1 MQGYTYTKGEHYP
14 MEHLVFKVAPEDVER
29 YLEVDHEI
37 WTLKEAY
44 APGFDHIPFLYKEV
58 WLNDNKP
65 GEIHFIFAW
74 ESIESWREID
84 QKEYQAQLIKEFDE
98 KFGRPYELIRRTR
111 RTSACTATA
120 ALRESD
126 WEENEM
132 KFADKVVIIT
142 GASSGIGE
150 GVAKKFLAEGAKVVG
165 CGVEPEMHIQDEN
178 AIYVQA
184 DLTDA
189 AQACRVV
196 EEAVKA
202 FGRVNKLVCCAGV
215 TFIGSL
221 ETTDYDKFMRELSIN
236 LGGVFNMCKAAV
248 VELKKQEG
256 STIVTVG
263 SDLGVRPIPERIG
276 YCPSKAGVI
285 MLTKCIAL
293 EFAPH
298 IRANAIL
305 PGLVRTPMIE
315 QRFTEAE
322 DPAALE
328 ESYASLYPL
337 HKMGKI
343 EDMANAIAFLS
354 SDESGFITGEIMQ
367 VCGGSLI

>member
-1 MQGYTYTKGEHYP
+1 MRFE
-14 MEHLVFKVAPEDVER
+14 
-29 YLEVDHEI
+29 
-37 WTLKEAY
+37 
-44 APGFDHIPFLYKEV
+44 
-58 WLNDNKP
+58 
-65 GEIHFIFAW
+65 
-74 ESIESWREID
+74 
-84 QKEYQAQLIKEFDE
+84 
-98 KFGRPYELIRRTR
+98 
-111 RTSACTATA
+111 
-120 ALRESD
+120 
-126 WEENEM
+126 
-132 KFADKVVIIT
+132 DKVVIIT

-150 GVAKKFLAEGAKVVG
+150 GVAKKFLEEGALVVG
-165 CGVEPEMHIQDEN
+165 CGIEPEMHIRNEH

-184 DLTDA
+184 DLTDFSQ
-189 AQACRVV
+189 AQHVV
-196 EEAVKA
+196 EEAVRA
-202 FGRVNKLVCCAGV
+202 FGRVNKL
-215 TFIGSL
+215 
-221 ETTDYDKFMRELSIN
+221 FMRELSIN
-236 LGGVFNMCKAAV
+236 MGGVFNMCKAAV
-248 VELKKQEG
+248 PELKKQEG

-293 EFAPH
+293 EYAPS

-328 ESYASLYPL
+328 EAYASLYPL
-337 HKMGKI
+337 HKMGKV

-354 SDESGFITGEIMQ
+354 SDESGFMTGEIMH

>member
-1 MQGYTYTKGEHYP
+1 
-14 MEHLVFKVAPEDVER
+14 
-29 YLEVDHEI
+29 
-37 WTLKEAY
+37 
-44 APGFDHIPFLYKEV
+44 
-58 WLNDNKP
+58 
-65 GEIHFIFAW
+65 
-74 ESIESWREID
+74 
-84 QKEYQAQLIKEFDE
+84 
-98 KFGRPYELIRRTR
+98 
-111 RTSACTATA
+111 
-120 ALRESD
+120 
-126 WEENEM
+126 M
-132 KFADKVVIIT
+132 KFEDKVVIIS

-150 GVAKKFLAEGAKVVG
+150 GVAKKFLEEGAFVVG
-165 CGVEPEMHIQDEN
+165 CGIEKEMKIESDR

-184 DLTDA
+184 DLTNP
-189 AQACRVV
+189 AQALHVV
-196 EEAVKA
+196 DEAVRV

-221 ETTDYDKFMRELSIN
+221 ESTDYDTFMRELSIN
-236 LGGVFNMCKAAV
+236 LGGVFNLCRSAV
-248 VELKKQEG
+248 PELKKQKD

-293 EFAPH
+293 EYAPY

-354 SDESGFITGEIMQ
+354 SEESGFITGEIMH

>member
-1 MQGYTYTKGEHYP
+1 
-14 MEHLVFKVAPEDVER
+14 
-29 YLEVDHEI
+29 
-37 WTLKEAY
+37 
-44 APGFDHIPFLYKEV
+44 
-58 WLNDNKP
+58 
-65 GEIHFIFAW
+65 
-74 ESIESWREID
+74 
-84 QKEYQAQLIKEFDE
+84 
-98 KFGRPYELIRRTR
+98 
-111 RTSACTATA
+111 
-120 ALRESD
+120 
-126 WEENEM
+126 M
-132 KFADKVVIIT
+132 KFEDKVVIIS

-150 GVAKKFLAEGAKVVG
+150 GVAKKFLEEGAFVVG
-165 CGVEPEMHIQDEN
+165 CGIEKEMKIESDR

-184 DLTDA
+184 DLTNP
-189 AQACRVV
+189 AQALHVV
-196 EEAVKA
+196 DEAVRV

-221 ETTDYDKFMRELSIN
+221 ENTDYDTFMRELSIN
-236 LGGVFNMCKAAV
+236 LGGVFNLCRSAV
-248 VELKKQEG
+248 PELKKQKD

-293 EFAPH
+293 EYAPY

-354 SDESGFITGEIMQ
+354 SEESGFITGEIMH

>member
-1 MQGYTYTKGEHYP
+1 M
-14 MEHLVFKVAPEDVER
+14 R
-29 YLEVDHEI
+29 
-37 WTLKEAY
+37 
-44 APGFDHIPFLYKEV
+44 FD
-58 WLNDNKP
+58 
-65 GEIHFIFAW
+65 
-74 ESIESWREID
+74 
-84 QKEYQAQLIKEFDE
+84 
-98 KFGRPYELIRRTR
+98 
-111 RTSACTATA
+111 
-120 ALRESD
+120 
-126 WEENEM
+126 
-132 KFADKVVIIT
+132 DKVVIVT

-150 GVAKKFLAEGAKVVG
+150 GVAKKFLAEGAYVVG
-165 CGVEPEMHIQDEN
+165 CGIEPEMKIQDEK

-184 DLTDA
+184 DLTKPEDA
-189 AQACRVV
+189 NHVV
-196 EEAVKA
+196 EEAVKK

-221 ETTDYDKFMRELSIN
+221 ESTDYNTFMREISIN
-236 LGGVFNMCKAAV
+236 LGGVFNMCHAAV
-248 VELKKQEG
+248 PELKKQEK
-256 STIVTVG
+256 STIVTIG

-293 EFAPH
+293 EYAPH
-298 IRANAIL
+298 IRVNAIL

-322 DPAALE
+322 DPKALE

-337 HKMGKI
+337 HKMGTI
-343 EDMANAIAFLS
+343 DDMANAIAFLS

>member
-1 MQGYTYTKGEHYP
+1 MRFE
-14 MEHLVFKVAPEDVER
+14 
-29 YLEVDHEI
+29 
-37 WTLKEAY
+37 
-44 APGFDHIPFLYKEV
+44 
-58 WLNDNKP
+58 
-65 GEIHFIFAW
+65 
-74 ESIESWREID
+74 
-84 QKEYQAQLIKEFDE
+84 
-98 KFGRPYELIRRTR
+98 
-111 RTSACTATA
+111 
-120 ALRESD
+120 
-126 WEENEM
+126 
-132 KFADKVVIIT
+132 DKVVIVT

-150 GVAKKFLAEGAKVVG
+150 GVAKKFLEEGACVVG
-165 CGVEPEMHIQDEN
+165 CGVEPSMNIKNDR

-184 DLTDA
+184 DLTCPDDA
-189 AQACRVV
+189 NKVVQA
-196 EEAVKA
+196 AVDT

-221 ETTDYDKFMRELSIN
+221 ETTEYNTFMKELSIN
-236 LGGVFNMCKAAV
+236 LGGVFNMCRAAMR
-248 VELKKQEG
+248 ELKKQEG

-263 SDLGVRPIPERIG
+263 SDLGVHPIPERIG

-293 EFAPH
+293 EYAPD
-298 IRANAIL
+298 IRVNAIL

-322 DPAALE
+322 DPKALE
-328 ESYASLYPL
+328 EAYASLYPL

-354 SDESGFITGEIMQ
+354 SDESGFITGEIMH

>member
-1 MQGYTYTKGEHYP
+1 
-14 MEHLVFKVAPEDVER
+14 
-29 YLEVDHEI
+29 
-37 WTLKEAY
+37 
-44 APGFDHIPFLYKEV
+44 
-58 WLNDNKP
+58 
-65 GEIHFIFAW
+65 
-74 ESIESWREID
+74 
-84 QKEYQAQLIKEFDE
+84 
-98 KFGRPYELIRRTR
+98 
-111 RTSACTATA
+111 
-120 ALRESD
+120 
-126 WEENEM
+126 M
-132 KFADKVVIIT
+132 KFEDKVVIIS

-150 GVAKKFLAEGAKVVG
+150 GVAKKFLEEGAFVVG
-165 CGVEPEMHIQDEN
+165 CGIEKEMKIESDR

-184 DLTDA
+184 DLTNP
-189 AQACRVV
+189 AQALHVV
-196 EEAVKA
+196 EEAVRV

-221 ETTDYDKFMRELSIN
+221 ESTDYDTFMRELSIN
-236 LGGVFNMCKAAV
+236 LGGVFNLCRSAV
-248 VELKKQEG
+248 PELKKQKD

-293 EFAPH
+293 EYAPY

-354 SDESGFITGEIMQ
+354 SEESGFITGEIMH

>member
-1 MQGYTYTKGEHYP
+1 
-14 MEHLVFKVAPEDVER
+14 
-29 YLEVDHEI
+29 
-37 WTLKEAY
+37 
-44 APGFDHIPFLYKEV
+44 
-58 WLNDNKP
+58 
-65 GEIHFIFAW
+65 
-74 ESIESWREID
+74 
-84 QKEYQAQLIKEFDE
+84 
-98 KFGRPYELIRRTR
+98 
-111 RTSACTATA
+111 
-120 ALRESD
+120 
-126 WEENEM
+126 M
-132 KFADKVVIIT
+132 KFEDKVVIIS

-150 GVAKKFLAEGAKVVG
+150 GVAKKFLEEGAFVVG
-165 CGVEPEMHIQDEN
+165 CGIEKEMKIESDR

-184 DLTDA
+184 DLTNP
-189 AQACRVV
+189 AQALHVV
-196 EEAVKA
+196 DEAVRV

-221 ETTDYDKFMRELSIN
+221 ESTDYDTFMRELSIN
-236 LGGVFNMCKAAV
+236 LGGVFNLCRSTV
-248 VELKKQEG
+248 PELKKQKD

-293 EFAPH
+293 EYAPY

-354 SDESGFITGEIMQ
+354 SEESGFITGEIMH

>member
-1 MQGYTYTKGEHYP
+1 MRFE
-14 MEHLVFKVAPEDVER
+14 
-29 YLEVDHEI
+29 
-37 WTLKEAY
+37 
-44 APGFDHIPFLYKEV
+44 
-58 WLNDNKP
+58 
-65 GEIHFIFAW
+65 
-74 ESIESWREID
+74 
-84 QKEYQAQLIKEFDE
+84 
-98 KFGRPYELIRRTR
+98 
-111 RTSACTATA
+111 
-120 ALRESD
+120 
-126 WEENEM
+126 
-132 KFADKVVIIT
+132 DKVVIIS

-150 GVAKKFLAEGAKVVG
+150 GVAKKFLEEGAFVVG
-165 CGVEPEMHIQDEN
+165 CGIEKEMKIESDR
-178 AIYVQA
+178 AIYVQT
-184 DLTDA
+184 DLTNP
-189 AQACRVV
+189 AQALHVV
-196 EEAVKA
+196 DEAVRV

-221 ETTDYDKFMRELSIN
+221 ESTDYDTFMRELSIN
-236 LGGVFNMCKAAV
+236 LGGVFNLCRSAV
-248 VELKKQEG
+248 PELKKQKD

-293 EFAPH
+293 EYAPY

-354 SDESGFITGEIMQ
+354 SEESGFITGEIMH

>member
-1 MQGYTYTKGEHYP
+1 MR
-14 MEHLVFKVAPEDVER
+14 F
-29 YLEVDHEI
+29 
-37 WTLKEAY
+37 
-44 APGFDHIPFLYKEV
+44 
-58 WLNDNKP
+58 
-65 GEIHFIFAW
+65 
-74 ESIESWREID
+74 
-84 QKEYQAQLIKEFDE
+84 
-98 KFGRPYELIRRTR
+98 
-111 RTSACTATA
+111 
-120 ALRESD
+120 
-126 WEENEM
+126 EN
-132 KFADKVVIIT
+132 KVVIVT

-150 GVAKKFLAEGAKVVG
+150 GVAKKFLEEGACVVG
-165 CGVEPEMHIQDEN
+165 CGVELSMNIKNDR

-184 DLTDA
+184 DLTCPDDA
-189 AQACRVV
+189 NKVVQA
-196 EEAVKA
+196 AVDT

-221 ETTDYDKFMRELSIN
+221 ETTEYNTFMKELSIN
-236 LGGVFNMCKAAV
+236 LGGVFNMCRAAIG
-248 VELKKQEG
+248 ELKKQEG

-263 SDLGVRPIPERIG
+263 SDLGVHPIPERIG

-293 EFAPH
+293 EYAPD
-298 IRANAIL
+298 IRVNAIL

-322 DPAALE
+322 DSKALE
-328 ESYASLYPL
+328 EAYASLYPL

-354 SDESGFITGEIMQ
+354 SDESGFITGEIMH

>member
-1 MQGYTYTKGEHYP
+1 
-14 MEHLVFKVAPEDVER
+14 
-29 YLEVDHEI
+29 
-37 WTLKEAY
+37 
-44 APGFDHIPFLYKEV
+44 
-58 WLNDNKP
+58 
-65 GEIHFIFAW
+65 
-74 ESIESWREID
+74 
-84 QKEYQAQLIKEFDE
+84 
-98 KFGRPYELIRRTR
+98 
-111 RTSACTATA
+111 
-120 ALRESD
+120 
-126 WEENEM
+126 M
-132 KFADKVVIIT
+132 KFENKVVIVT

-150 GVAKKFLAEGAKVVG
+150 GVAKMFLEEGAKLVG
-165 CGVEPEMHIQDEN
+165 CGIEPAMKIESEN

-184 DLTDA
+184 DLTNPE
-189 AQACRVV
+189 QAKNVV
-196 EEAVKA
+196 EKAVEA
-202 FGRVNKLVCCAGV
+202 FGHVDKLVCCAGV

-221 ETTDYDKFMRELSIN
+221 ENTEYNTFMRELSIN

-248 VELKKQEG
+248 KELVK
-256 STIVTVG
+256 SDDPSIVTIG

-293 EFAPH
+293 EYAPS

-328 ESYASLYPL
+328 EAYASLYPL
-337 HKMGKI
+337 HKMGKV
-343 EDMANAIAFLS
+343 EDMANAAAFLS
-354 SDESGFITGEIMQ
+354 SDESGFMTGEIMH